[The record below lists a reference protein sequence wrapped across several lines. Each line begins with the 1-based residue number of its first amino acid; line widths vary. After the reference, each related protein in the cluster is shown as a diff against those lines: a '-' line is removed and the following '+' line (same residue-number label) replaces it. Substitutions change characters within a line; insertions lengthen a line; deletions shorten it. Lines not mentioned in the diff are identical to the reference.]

1 MLIPVVPLGLQL
13 NSSYE
18 QKKPDRVKTI
28 SQVIELKN
36 LDLQFMKT
44 YLSSSSYRQLI
55 EQFR

>member
-18 QKKPDRVKTI
+18 QKKPDRVKAI
-28 SQVIELKN
+28 SEVIKLKN
-36 LDLQFMKT
+36 LDLQFMEN

>member
-13 NSSYE
+13 HSNYK
-18 QKKPDRVKTI
+18 QKNPDRVKAI
-28 SQVIELKN
+28 GEVIELKN
-36 LDLQFMKT
+36 LDLQFMKN

>member
-18 QKKPDRVKTI
+18 QKNSDRVKAI
-28 SQVIELKN
+28 SEVIKLKN
-36 LDLQFMKT
+36 LDLQFMEN

>member
-13 NSSYE
+13 HSSYK
-18 QKKPDRVKTI
+18 QKNPDRVKAI
-28 SQVIELKN
+28 SEVIKLKN
-36 LDLQFMKT
+36 LDLQFMEN